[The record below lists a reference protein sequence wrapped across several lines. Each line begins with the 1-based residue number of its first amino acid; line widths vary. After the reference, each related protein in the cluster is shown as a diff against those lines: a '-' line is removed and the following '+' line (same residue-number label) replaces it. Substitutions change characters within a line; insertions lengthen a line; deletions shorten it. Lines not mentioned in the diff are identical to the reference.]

1 VSQAPQQS
9 IDGQLRAIV
18 GDRRRDRIVSWSHLE
33 AGGCPAWSNHRVQLT
48 KEFGAEDYAG
58 ALESWD
64 WLGVGGAAPVLAT
77 LFGDVI
83 VQTPEGFAF
92 LDTVEG
98 TFTVAWPDRE
108 SVEVA
113 LQTQDG
119 QDRYLMGELALAAAE
134 QGIVPGPEQVLSFIH
149 PPVLGGALTVDNL
162 EVQDFVV
169 ATNIAGQIHHQVLDL
184 PAGTPIAGVAIE
196 GVAAEG
202 VAAEGVAAEG
212 VAAEAVASD
221 QVTTEG

>member
-1 VSQAPQQS
+1 M
-9 IDGQLRAIV
+9 
-18 GDRRRDRIVSWSHLE
+18 
-33 AGGCPAWSNHRVQLT
+33 NLT
-48 KEFGAEDYAG
+48 KEFGAAEYAA

-64 WLGVGGAAPVLAT
+64 WLDLADAVPLLAT

-83 VQTPEGFAF
+83 LQTPQGFAF

-98 TFTVAWPDRE
+98 SLTVPWPDRE

-134 QGIVPGPEQVLSFIH
+134 QGIVAGPHQVLSFIH
-149 PPVLGGALTVDNL
+149 PPVLGGELTVANL

-169 ATNIAGQIHHQVLDL
+169 ATNIVGQIHQQVLDL
-184 PAGTPIAGVAIE
+184 PAGTPIAGVAVE
-196 GVAAEG
+196 GLADDRTAAQG
-202 VAAEGVAAEG
+202 
-212 VAAEAVASD
+212 
-221 QVTTEG
+221 

>member
-1 VSQAPQQS
+1 M
-9 IDGQLRAIV
+9 D
-18 GDRRRDRIVSWSHLE
+18 
-33 AGGCPAWSNHRVQLT
+33 LT
-48 KEFGAEDYAG
+48 KEFSADEYAG

-64 WLGVGGAAPVLAT
+64 WLGLAGAAPVMAT

-83 VQTPEGFAF
+83 FQTSQGFAF

-98 TFTVAWPDRE
+98 TLTVAWPDRE
-108 SVEVA
+108 AVEAA

-134 QGIVPGPEQVLSFIH
+134 QGIVPGPEQVLSFTH
-149 PPVLGGALTVDNL
+149 PPVLGGPLTVDNL

-169 ATNIAGQIHHQVLDL
+169 ATNIAGQIHQQVLDL

-196 GVAAEG
+196 GVALEG
-202 VAAEGVAAEG
+202 
-212 VAAEAVASD
+212 
-221 QVTTEG
+221 

>member
-1 VSQAPQQS
+1 M
-9 IDGQLRAIV
+9 D
-18 GDRRRDRIVSWSHLE
+18 
-33 AGGCPAWSNHRVQLT
+33 LT
-48 KEFGAEDYAG
+48 KEFSAEDYVG

-64 WLGVGGAAPVLAT
+64 WLDLTGAVPVLAT

-83 VQTPEGFAF
+83 LQTPRGYAF

-98 TFTVAWPDRE
+98 ALTLAWPDRE
-108 SVEVA
+108 SVEAV

-134 QGIVPGPEQVLSFIH
+134 QGIVPGPGQVLSFTH

-169 ATNIAGQIHHQVLDL
+169 ATNIAGQIHQQVLDL

-196 GVAAEG
+196 GVAVEG
-202 VAAEGVAAEG
+202 
-212 VAAEAVASD
+212 
-221 QVTTEG
+221 

>member
-1 VSQAPQQS
+1 M
-9 IDGQLRAIV
+9 D
-18 GDRRRDRIVSWSHLE
+18 
-33 AGGCPAWSNHRVQLT
+33 LT
-48 KEFGAEDYAG
+48 KEFSAEEYAG

-64 WLGVGGAAPVLAT
+64 WLDLADALPLLAT

-83 VQTPEGFAF
+83 LQTPGGFAF

-98 TFTVAWPDRE
+98 TLVHAWPDRE
-108 SVEVA
+108 SVEAA
-113 LQTQDG
+113 LLTQDG

-169 ATNIAGQIHHQVLDL
+169 ATNIAGQIHQQVLDL

-196 GVAAEG
+196 GAAAEG
-202 VAAEGVAAEG
+202 
-212 VAAEAVASD
+212 
-221 QVTTEG
+221 

>member
-1 VSQAPQQS
+1 MFNA
-9 IDGQLRAIV
+9 D
-18 GDRRRDRIVSWSHLE
+18 
-33 AGGCPAWSNHRVQLT
+33 
-48 KEFGAEDYAG
+48 DYAA

-64 WLGVGGAAPVLAT
+64 WLDLADAAPVLAT

-83 VQTPEGFAF
+83 LHTTQGFAF

-98 TFTVAWPDRE
+98 TLTLAWPDRE

-134 QGIVPGPEQVLSFIH
+134 QGIVPGPEQVLAFTH

-169 ATNIAGQIHHQVLDL
+169 ATNIAGQIHQQVIDL

-196 GVAAEG
+196 G
-202 VAAEGVAAEG
+202 
-212 VAAEAVASD
+212 
-221 QVTTEG
+221 